1 MIEKTRLFLFFAYK
15 KRQIFQNKRSRILFT
30 GDDMTI
36 YVDVVLI
43 ENLIMNYIIL
53 FATGL
58 ILKIKIKHIR
68 LILGSL
74 LGAIYSIVA
83 YTGFLKLYSSFILK
97 IILSVIIV
105 YIAYNPQSVKKLS
118 KELLFFYLTSFVFGG
133 AAFALIYI
141 VKPQDIL
148 MKNGLFLG
156 TYPLKT
162 VILAAIVAFIV
173 IITAFTIIKSKM
185 TKKDLIYKIEVKLNG
200 KEIQTEAL
208 VDTGNM
214 LKEPITNTPV
224 VVIEHTLLYDIIPK
238 EILNHLEDIIG
249 GDFEKIP
256 EEIRNKYISKL
267 KLIPFSSLG
276 KQNGMLIGIKPE
288 YLKIIKKEEI
298 DEEQEEKMEITNVIL
313 GIYDKSLTKKGE
325 YRALMG
331 MEFV

>member
-1 MIEKTRLFLFFAYK
+1 
-15 KRQIFQNKRSRILFT
+15 
-30 GDDMTI
+30 MTI
-36 YVDVVLI
+36 YIDVVLI

-53 FATGL
+53 FATGM
-58 ILKIKIKHIR
+58 IVKEKIKHIR
-68 LILGSL
+68 LVLASL

-83 YTGFLKLYSSFILK
+83 YTGVLEIYSSLLLK

-105 YIAYNPQSVKKLS
+105 YIAFNPQTVKKLG
-118 KELLFFYLTSFVFGG
+118 KDLLLFYLTSFVFGG

-162 VILAAIVAFIV
+162 IMLGAII
-173 IITAFTIIKSKM
+173 AFTIIMSAFTIVKSKIS
-185 TKKDLIYKIEVKLNG
+185 KRDILCEIEIKLNE
-200 KEIQTEAL
+200 KIIKTKAML
-208 VDTGNM
+208 DTGNM
-214 LKEPITNTPV
+214 LREPISNTPV
-224 VVIEHTLLYDIIPK
+224 VVLEHTLLYECMPK

-249 GDFEKIP
+249 GDFKEIPDKIK
-256 EEIRNKYISKL
+256 ENYISRL

-288 YLKIIKKEEI
+288 YLKVIT
-298 DEEQEEKMEITNVIL
+298 EEQEETSKNVII
-313 GIYDKSLTKKGE
+313 GIYNKSLTKKGE

-331 MEFV
+331 IELIE

>member
-1 MIEKTRLFLFFAYK
+1 
-15 KRQIFQNKRSRILFT
+15 
-30 GDDMTI
+30 MTI

-53 FATGL
+53 LATGL
-58 ILKIKIKHIR
+58 ILKTKLKHLR
-68 LILGSL
+68 LIIASL

-83 YTGFLKLYSSFILK
+83 YINFLEIYSNFFLKIL
-97 IILSVIIV
+97 LSVIIV
-105 YIAYNPQSVKKLS
+105 YIAFNPQTMKKMWKSILI
-118 KELLFFYLTSFVFGG
+118 FYLTSFVFGG

-141 VKPQDIL
+141 IRPQDIL

-173 IITAFTIIKSKM
+173 IITAFTIVKTKV
-185 TKKDLIYKIEVKLNG
+185 TKKDMFCNIEIKLNG
-200 KEIQTEAL
+200 KILKTKAL
-208 VDTGNM
+208 IDSGNM

-224 VVIEHTLLYDIIPK
+224 VVIERSLLYECLPK
-238 EILNHLEDIIG
+238 EILNHLDDIIG
-249 GDFEKIP
+249 GDLEKIP
-256 EEIRNKYISKL
+256 EEIRNQYISRL

-288 YLKIIKKEEI
+288 YLKIIK
-298 DEEQEEKMEITNVIL
+298 EEQEIKKENVIL
-313 GIYDKSLTKKGE
+313 GIYNKSLTKKGE

-331 MEFV
+331 MEFI